1 MIRSV
6 PCACSIRQRRGG
18 FFLVLVL
25 VVIVIATL
33 SVYSFTELMVAQ
45 DDSAHLAGDL
55 VQARVNTES
64 ACEAMRLIL
73 SQPPDARVDMG
84 GVYSNAAL
92 FQAITVSLG
101 DDNVTPSNFS
111 VIAPSLDEMGQ
122 LSGIRFGLQDES
134 ARLNINTLVV
144 LEENSALLVPALA
157 LTSGEAT
164 DEIDTESLAVS
175 LLMALPGMTED
186 VADAILDWLDE
197 DDEARPFG
205 AESDYYTTLPTPYS
219 AANGP
224 LHSVEEL
231 LLVRGVTPTLLFGVD
246 SNRNGV
252 VDADEQARFGMGIET
267 PGALGW
273 ATYLTV
279 HGAEANKRSDGTPA
293 IKVNQDD
300 LELLYEELSE
310 ALGDETFASYVTA
323 YRIAGVSSLV
333 SAATG
338 TGATSNTQNATS
350 PPQEWSADVLAQ
362 MDLTGGGGTN
372 INQILDLVDS
382 QVTVGNQTYSSPFK
396 SDPILMAAYMPLIMD
411 ALSTQ
416 DAAVIPG
423 RININECAAEL
434 LYGVPIL
441 EEETVDAILE
451 ARQNASDD
459 PNRQF
464 ETWPLV
470 EGIVTIEQM
479 RQLLPLFTGG
489 GDVYRAQIVGYFETK
504 GASHRV
510 EVIMD
515 ATTVNP
521 KIVSWRDLSHLG
533 RGFDLSVLGLRFGE
547 PTQ

>member
-1 MIRSV
+1 MIRSFH
-6 PCACSIRQRRGG
+6 CCSPKRQRRGG

-310 ALGDETFASYVTA
+310 ALGDETFASYIAA

-333 SAATG
+333 STATG
-338 TGATSNTQNATS
+338 TGATGNTQNATS
-350 PPQEWSADVLAQ
+350 PPQEWSADLLAQ

-396 SDPILMAAYMPLIMD
+396 NDPILMAAYMPLIMD

-533 RGFDLSVLGLRFGE
+533 RGFDLSVLGLRFAA